1 MSTTTGPE
9 AAPKPSAKSIY
20 EQRKRYSTVVMADV
34 SQYHVNHLVTFC
46 LGEEDGVHT
55 VEDASRKLAV
65 MDSQGRVWAQEML
78 LRVSPSQV
86 TLLDPVSKEE
96 LESYPLDAIVRC
108 DAVMPRG
115 RSRSLLL
122 LVCQEPERAQP
133 DVHFF
138 QGLLLGVSGRGS
150 GWLFFLVENQRRGFH
165 VWGGALANGDIA

>member
-1 MSTTTGPE
+1 
-9 AAPKPSAKSIY
+9 
-20 EQRKRYSTVVMADV
+20 
-34 SQYHVNHLVTFC
+34 
-46 LGEEDGVHT
+46 
-55 VEDASRKLAV
+55 
-65 MDSQGRVWAQEML
+65 
-78 LRVSPSQV
+78 
-86 TLLDPVSKEE
+86 
-96 LESYPLDAIVRC
+96 
-108 DAVMPRG
+108 MPRG